1 VVDTSTLGAACPRR
15 GVLVPRTR
23 PSYPPEFR
31 VEAVRLVCTGGKLI
45 REVAEDL
52 GVSEQTLRNWVRQ
65 GELDDGLRDD
75 GLTSSEREELR
86 QLRRRVRVLEQ
97 EREILKKAAAFFA
110 RETDQRR

>member
-1 VVDTSTLGAACPRR
+1 
-15 GVLVPRTR
+15 VPRTR
-23 PSYPPEFR
+23 PPYPPEFR
-31 VEAVRLVCTGGKLI
+31 VEAVRLVRSGGKLI
-45 REVAEDL
+45 REVATDL

-65 GELDDGLRDD
+65 GELDDGHRTD

>member
-1 VVDTSTLGAACPRR
+1 
-15 GVLVPRTR
+15 VPRTR
-23 PSYPPEFR
+23 PPYPPEFR
-31 VEAVRLVCTGGKLI
+31 TEAVRLVRTGGKLI

-52 GVSEQTLRNWVRQ
+52 GVSEQTLRNWIRQ

-75 GLTSSEREELR
+75 GLTSSEQEELR

-110 RETDQRR
+110 RESDQRR

>member
-1 VVDTSTLGAACPRR
+1 
-15 GVLVPRTR
+15 VPRTR
-23 PSYPPEFR
+23 PPYPPEFR
-31 VEAVRLVCTGGKLI
+31 VEAVRLVRSGGKLI

-65 GELDDGLRDD
+65 GELDDGLRDH
-75 GLTSSEREELR
+75 GLTSSEREQLR

>member
-1 VVDTSTLGAACPRR
+1 MFI
-15 GVLVPRTR
+15 VPRTR
-23 PSYPPEFR
+23 PPYPPEFR
-31 VEAVRLVCTGGKLI
+31 AEAVRLVRTSGKLI

-65 GELDDGLRDD
+65 GELDDGLRSD